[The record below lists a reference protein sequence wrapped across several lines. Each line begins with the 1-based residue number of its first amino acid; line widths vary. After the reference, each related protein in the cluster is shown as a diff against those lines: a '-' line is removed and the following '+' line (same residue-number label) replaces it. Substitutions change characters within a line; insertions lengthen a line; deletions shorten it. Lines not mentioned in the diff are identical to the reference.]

1 MISKPIVFLFVM
13 IFSGFSLVACG
24 ISADVHDAVVAE
36 KEAAQASV
44 TQLEKENE
52 KLKADLTTAQE
63 TLRNLNS
70 IYPPKRF
77 KDRNAIAEWLRND
90 DISERPITTSPVDWL
105 LKALEQQSRALED
118 GYIVNAEFMG
128 PDEYGDVSV
137 WLSAVVENSDQFM
150 WDPESDEVDF
160 IANVEKLSIP

>member
-1 MISKPIVFLFVM
+1 MNKNIAVLLLMVFAV
-13 IFSGFSLVACG
+13 FSLVACG

-118 GYIVNAEFMG
+118 GYIVSAEFMG

-150 WDPESDEVDF
+150 WDPESDEVEF

>member
-1 MISKPIVFLFVM
+1 MNKNMAVLLLMVFAV
-13 IFSGFSLVACG
+13 FSLVACG

-90 DISERPITTSPVDWL
+90 DISERPITTYPVDWL
-105 LKALEQQSRALED
+105 MKALEQQSSALED
-118 GYIVNAEFMG
+118 GYIVSAEFMG
-128 PDEYGDVSV
+128 PAEYGDVSV

-150 WDPESDEVDF
+150 WDPESDEVEF

>member
-1 MISKPIVFLFVM
+1 MNKNIAVLLLMVFAV
-13 IFSGFSLVACG
+13 FSLVACG

-90 DISERPITTSPVDWL
+90 DISERPITTYPVDWL

-118 GYIVNAEFMG
+118 GYIVSAEFMG

-160 IANVEKLSIP
+160 IANVEKLSIQ

>member
-1 MISKPIVFLFVM
+1 MNKNIAVLLLMVFAV
-13 IFSGFSLVACG
+13 FSLVACG

-90 DISERPITTSPVDWL
+90 DISERPITTYPVDWL

-118 GYIVNAEFMG
+118 GYIVSAEFMG

>member
-1 MISKPIVFLFVM
+1 MNKNMAVLLLMVFAV
-13 IFSGFSLVACG
+13 FSLVACG

-150 WDPESDEVDF
+150 WDPESDEVEF

>member
-1 MISKPIVFLFVM
+1 MNKNIAVLLLMVFAV
-13 IFSGFSLVACG
+13 FSLVACG

-90 DISERPITTSPVDWL
+90 DISERPITTYPVDWL

-118 GYIVNAEFMG
+118 GYIVSAEFSG

>member
-1 MISKPIVFLFVM
+1 MNKNIAVLLLTVFAV
-13 IFSGFSLVACG
+13 FSLVACG

-90 DISERPITTSPVDWL
+90 DISERPITTYPVDWL

-118 GYIVNAEFMG
+118 GYIVSAEFMG

-150 WDPESDEVDF
+150 WDPESDEVEF

>member
-1 MISKPIVFLFVM
+1 MNKNMAVLLLMVFAV
-13 IFSGFSLVACG
+13 FSLVACG

-90 DISERPITTSPVDWL
+90 DISERPITTYPVDWL

-118 GYIVNAEFMG
+118 GYIVSAEFMG

-150 WDPESDEVDF
+150 WDPESDEVAF
-160 IANVEKLSIP
+160 SANVEKLSIP

>member
-1 MISKPIVFLFVM
+1 MNKNMAVLLLRVFAV
-13 IFSGFSLVACG
+13 FSLVACG

-90 DISERPITTSPVDWL
+90 DISERPITTYPVDWL

-118 GYIVNAEFMG
+118 GYIVSAEFMG